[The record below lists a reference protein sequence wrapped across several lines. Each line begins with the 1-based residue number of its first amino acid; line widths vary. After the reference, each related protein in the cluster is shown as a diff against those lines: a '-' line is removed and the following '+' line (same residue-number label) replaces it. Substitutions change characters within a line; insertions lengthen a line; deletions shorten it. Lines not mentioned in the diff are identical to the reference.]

1 VDLKGQTGDASVPPP
16 EGIYRQ
22 ALLIGTFQEYPIM
35 SDTLGTLV
43 VLRPKAH
50 GIDGDVYAEALRER
64 IEAFDVVY
72 ARTPHEQR
80 EAIRTAEVATGQ
92 GITEEMV
99 ERAENL
105 QLFAAASAGIGYLP
119 LDALAASGVTVTNA
133 SGVHAPEAAEHV
145 LDQVLTLLRRSIR
158 GWERQRERTWEHYQP
173 FGTLAGRTATVV
185 GLGAI
190 GQSITERLHAFDVE
204 TTGVRYTPGKGGPTD
219 EVIGFDEEAFHESL
233 SRTDVLILCCP
244 LTDRTRGLVGEA
256 ELQVL
261 PTDAVLANVARGPV
275 VDTDALVHA
284 LRSNRIHGAALDVT
298 DPEPLPRK
306 HPLWDFEDVLV
317 TPHIAGY
324 TPEYWTRLASLLAR
338 NTDRIRERGS
348 YTGLENQVR
357 PVPGSND
364 DP

>member
-1 VDLKGQTGDASVPPP
+1 
-16 EGIYRQ
+16 
-22 ALLIGTFQEYPIM
+22 
-35 SDTLGTLV
+35 
-43 VLRPKAH
+43 
-50 GIDGDVYAEALRER
+50 
-64 IEAFDVVY
+64 
-72 ARTPHEQR
+72 
-80 EAIRTAEVATGQ
+80 
-92 GITEEMV
+92 
-99 ERAENL
+99 
-105 QLFAAASAGIGYLP
+105 
-119 LDALAASGVTVTNA
+119 
-133 SGVHAPEAAEHV
+133 
-145 LDQVLTLLRRSIR
+145 
-158 GWERQRERTWEHYQP
+158 
-173 FGTLAGRTATVV
+173 
-185 GLGAI
+185 
-190 GQSITERLHAFDVE
+190 
-204 TTGVRYTPGKGGPTD
+204 
-219 EVIGFDEEAFHESL
+219 VIGFDEEAFHESL

-357 PVPGSND
+357 PVPGLND